1 MPVEEFDDLSEEEAA
16 LTESE
21 LRNYINMPPPIRG
34 QDRLFLTQEDR
45 NLYNL
50 CENVEDLL

>member
-34 QDRLFLTQEDR
+34 QDRLFRTQEDR